1 MRKLLV
7 LGFVGLLAQLIDGS
21 LGMAYGVTSSTL
33 LLAAGVAPAA
43 ASAAVHFSE
52 IGTSLVSGFSHHKLG
67 NVDWRTVSILAVPG
81 FVGAFAGATFLASLP
96 ADTAKPWV
104 AGLLL
109 ALGIYVVFRFLVL
122 GGRRP
127 TFKTR
132 PSAKF
137 LMPMG
142 LVGGT
147 LDSIGG
153 GGWGPVGTTTL
164 LSSGRLE
171 PRKVV
176 GSIDTSEFVVAVGGS
191 LGFILA
197 LGSPGIEW
205 SYAIALLAGGVIA
218 APIAAWLVKKL
229 AARVLGVAA
238 GGLIV
243 LTNSKTISEALGASG
258 SAVGAIAAVVG
269 ALWISGIVWAV
280 KQERKAAALDESTSR
295 SLPPSDHNGRV
306 TTPDFDT
313 LVAEHRSELFAH
325 CYRMLGSPQDAED
338 ALQEALLGAWKG
350 YAGFEGRARCG
361 RGSTRSPPTPASST
375 SRSG

>member
-1 MRKLLV
+1 MRKLIV
-7 LGFVGLLAQLIDGS
+7 LGFVGLIAQLIDGS

-33 LLAAGVAPAA
+33 LLATGIAPAA

-67 NVDWRTVSILAVPG
+67 NVDWKTVSILAIPG
-81 FVGAFAGATFLASLP
+81 FIGAYAGATFLSSLP
-96 ADTAKPWV
+96 ADDAKPWV

-109 ALGIYVVFRFLVL
+109 ALGLYVIYRFLVL

-127 TFKTR
+127 TFKSR
-132 PSAKF
+132 PGPVF
-137 LMPMG
+137 LVPMG

-191 LGFILA
+191 LGFLMA
-197 LGSPGIEW
+197 LGSEGILW
-205 SYAIALLAGGVIA
+205 SYALALLAGGVIA
-218 APIAAWLVKKL
+218 APIAAWLVKHL
-229 AARVLGVAA
+229 PARVLGIAA

-243 LTNSKTISEALGASG
+243 LTNTKTIAEALGASLG
-258 SAVGAIAAVVG
+258 QVGVIAAVLAV
-269 ALWISGIVWAV
+269 AWIAGIVWAV
-280 KQERKAAALDESTSR
+280 RMERKARALEQ
-295 SLPPSDHNGRV
+295 HEG
-306 TTPDFDT
+306 
-313 LVAEHRSELFAH
+313 
-325 CYRMLGSPQDAED
+325 
-338 ALQEALLGAWKG
+338 AL
-350 YAGFEGRARCG
+350 AGV
-361 RGSTRSPPTPASST
+361 
-375 SRSG
+375 

>member
-1 MRKLLV
+1 MRKLIV
-7 LGFVGLLAQLIDGS
+7 LGVVGLLAQLVDGS

-33 LLAAGVAPAA
+33 LLAAGIAPAA

-52 IGTSLVSGFSHHKLG
+52 IGTSLVSGFSHHRLG
-67 NVDWRTVSILAVPG
+67 NVDWKTVSTLAVPG
-81 FVGAFAGATFLASLP
+81 FIGAFAGATFLSSLP

-109 ALGIYVVFRFLVL
+109 ALGLYVIYRFLLL

-127 TFKTR
+127 SFKAR
-132 PSAKF
+132 PGAKF
-137 LMPMG
+137 LVPMG

-191 LGFILA
+191 LGFLIALSSQGIPWDYALA
-197 LGSPGIEW
+197 L
-205 SYAIALLAGGVIA
+205 LTGGVIA
-218 APIAAWLVKKL
+218 APIAAWLVRHL
-229 AARVLGVAA
+229 PARVLGVAA

-243 LTNSKTISEALGASG
+243 LTNTKTIAEALGATG
-258 SAVGAIAAVVG
+258 ITVGLLAAVV
-269 ALWISGIVWAV
+269 AVLWISGIAWAV
-280 KQERKAAALDESTSR
+280 AQERKSR
-295 SLPPSDHNGRV
+295 AVEQHEEAY
-306 TTPDFDT
+306 
-313 LVAEHRSELFAH
+313 AEA
-325 CYRMLGSPQDAED
+325 
-338 ALQEALLGAWKG
+338 
-350 YAGFEGRARCG
+350 
-361 RGSTRSPPTPASST
+361 
-375 SRSG
+375 

>member
-7 LGFVGLLAQLIDGS
+7 LAAVGLVAQLIDGS

-67 NVDWRTVSILAVPG
+67 NVDWRTVSILALPG

-96 ADTAKPWV
+96 GDEAKPWV

-109 ALGIYVVFRFLVL
+109 GLGLYVIWRFLAL

-127 TFKTR
+127 TFKAR
-132 PSAKF
+132 PSAAF
-137 LMPMG
+137 LAPIG
-142 LVGGT
+142 VVGGA
-147 LDSIGG
+147 LDAIGG

-191 LGFILA
+191 LGFLVA
-197 LGSPGIEW
+197 LGSQGINW
-205 SYAIALLAGGVIA
+205 GYAGALLAGGVVA
-218 APIAAWLVKKL
+218 APFAAWLVKHL

-243 LTNSKTISEALGASG
+243 LTNSKTIAEAAGVSG
-258 SAVGAIAAVVG
+258 SGVILLSAILATC
-269 ALWISGIVWAV
+269 WISGIVWAV
-280 KQERKAAALDESTSR
+280 QQERRSRQVAALE
-295 SLPPSDHNGRV
+295 
-306 TTPDFDT
+306 
-313 LVAEHRSELFAH
+313 E
-325 CYRMLGSPQDAED
+325 Q
-338 ALQEALLGAWKG
+338 
-350 YAGFEGRARCG
+350 YA
-361 RGSTRSPPTPASST
+361 TV
-375 SRSG
+375 

>member
-1 MRKLLV
+1 MFIISSCSVRLAHTIKKWVINMRKLIV
-7 LGFVGLLAQLIDGS
+7 LGFVGLVAQLIDGS

-33 LLAAGVAPAA
+33 LLAAGIAPAA

-67 NVDWRTVSILAVPG
+67 NVDWRTVSLLAVPG
-81 FVGAFAGATFLASLP
+81 FIGAYAGATFLSSLP
-96 ADTAKPWV
+96 ADDAKPWV

-109 ALGIYVVFRFLVL
+109 VLGLYVIYRFLVL

-127 TFKTR
+127 TFKSR
-132 PSAKF
+132 PGIAF
-137 LMPMG
+137 LAPMG

-191 LGFILA
+191 LGFLLA
-197 LGSPGIEW
+197 LGSEGILW
-205 SYAIALLAGGVIA
+205 SYALALLAGGVIA
-218 APIAAWLVKKL
+218 APIAAWLVKHL
-229 AARVLGVAA
+229 PARVLGVAA

-243 LTNSKTISEALGASG
+243 LTNTKTIAEALGASLG
-258 SAVGAIAAVVG
+258 QVGVIAAVLGV
-269 ALWISGIVWAV
+269 AWITGIVWAV
-280 KQERKAAALDESTSR
+280 RQERKVRAAE
-295 SLPPSDHNGRV
+295 
-306 TTPDFDT
+306 
-313 LVAEHRSELFAH
+313 
-325 CYRMLGSPQDAED
+325 PQED
-338 ALQEALLGAWKG
+338 AL
-350 YAGFEGRARCG
+350 AGV
-361 RGSTRSPPTPASST
+361 
-375 SRSG
+375 